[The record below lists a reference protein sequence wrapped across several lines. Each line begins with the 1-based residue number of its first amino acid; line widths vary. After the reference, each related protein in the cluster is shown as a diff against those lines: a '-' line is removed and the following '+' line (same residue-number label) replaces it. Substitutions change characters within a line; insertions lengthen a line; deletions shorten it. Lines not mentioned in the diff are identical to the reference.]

1 VSALGALTLFVDDV
15 AAARDW
21 YARVLD
27 APEHYSDD
35 VSVVFDLG
43 GTLINLLQ
51 ESEAPEVIEPTAVA
65 PRTAGARALMTISVA
80 DVDAEVARLA
90 AVGVPLHNGP
100 VDRPWGVRTA
110 VVADPAG
117 HLWEF
122 AAPIP
127 VGG

>member
-1 VSALGALTLFVDDV
+1 MSALGALTLFVDDV

-27 APEHYSDD
+27 VPEHYSDD
-35 VSVVFDLG
+35 VSVVFDLD
-43 GTLINLLQ
+43 GTLVNLLQ
-51 ESEAPEVIEPTAVA
+51 ESEAPEVIEPTTVA
-65 PRTAGARALMTISVA
+65 PRAAGARALMTISVA
-80 DVDAEVARLA
+80 DVDAEVERLA
-90 AVGVPLHNGP
+90 AVGVPLQNGP

-110 VVADPAG
+110 VVADPSG